1 MMWYVKQIAENL
13 FGLWDDQSISNQNLQ
28 IMIEFS

>member
-13 FGLWDDQSISNQNLQ
+13 FSLWDDQSISNQNLQ

>member
-1 MMWYVKQIAENL
+1 MMWYVKQIAETL
-13 FGLWDDQSISNQNLQ
+13 FSLWDDQSISNQNLQ